1 MLQYRGLGF
10 TIDTHL
16 ITWRDKMAEY
26 EYYQSDDNNYDVN
39 VDRSDTR
46 ELTITLTN
54 KTYVLDDISL
64 NSMKI
69 VDKALKAAYLQ
80 GIRTA
85 KWQMRCALS
94 EIKGEI

>member
-1 MLQYRGLGF
+1 MV
-10 TIDTHL
+10 
-16 ITWRDKMAEY
+16 EY
-26 EYYQSDDNNYDVN
+26 EYYQSNDNNYDVN
-39 VDRSDTR
+39 VDRTDTR

-64 NSMKI
+64 KSMKV
-69 VDKALKAAYLQ
+69 VDQALKAAYLQ

-94 EIKGEI
+94 EIMGEI

>member
-10 TIDTHL
+10 TMDTHL

-26 EYYQSDDNNYDVN
+26 EYYQSNDNNYDVN
-39 VDRSDTR
+39 VDRTDTR

-54 KTYVLDDISL
+54 KTYVLEDISL
-64 NSMKI
+64 KSMKV
-69 VDKALKAAYLQ
+69 VDQALKAAYLQ

>member
-1 MLQYRGLGF
+1 M
-10 TIDTHL
+10 T
-16 ITWRDKMAEY
+16 EY
-26 EYYQSDDNNYDVN
+26 EYYQSNDNNYDVN

-46 ELTITLTN
+46 ELTITLTDE
-54 KTYVLDDISL
+54 TFVLDDISFKD
-64 NSMKI
+64 MKT

-85 KWQMRCALS
+85 KWQMRCALY

>member
-1 MLQYRGLGF
+1 
-10 TIDTHL
+10 
-16 ITWRDKMAEY
+16 MAEY
-26 EYYQSDDNNYDVN
+26 EYYQSNDNNYDVN

>member
-1 MLQYRGLGF
+1 M
-10 TIDTHL
+10 T
-16 ITWRDKMAEY
+16 EY
-26 EYYQSDDNNYDVN
+26 DYYQSKDNNYDVN
-39 VDRSDTR
+39 VDRTDTR

-54 KTYVLDDISL
+54 KTYVLEDISL
-64 NSMKI
+64 KSMKV
-69 VDKALKAAYLQ
+69 VDQALKAAYLQ